1 MSLYRSIRRSRAAPP
16 QESVSSGEQTLT
28 WLDFSLLMKAG
39 ATKDRPEN
47 TLLFFFLAFFG
58 VAFSPRY
65 PKRSD
70 GIYNTSIACP
80 LDIVS
85 RETLGRVE
93 LFCTGGRTRGRI
105 GRPRGRSC
113 MFVCPR
119 VRMSPPLVTLP
130 FPPPGRAGGG

>member
-1 MSLYRSIRRSRAAPP
+1 MLSTSYPGKRFCELFTLLNQGQKLNLIYRLRLRI
-16 QESVSSGEQTLT
+16 ETLVGVHISMV
-28 WLDFSLLMKAG
+28 FSLLMKAG

-85 RETLGRVE
+85 WETLGRVE
-93 LFCTGGRTRGRI
+93 LFCSVLEYI
-105 GRPRGRSC
+105 
-113 MFVCPR
+113 
-119 VRMSPPLVTLP
+119 LV
-130 FPPPGRAGGG
+130 

>member
-1 MSLYRSIRRSRAAPP
+1 
-16 QESVSSGEQTLT
+16 
-28 WLDFSLLMKAG
+28 MKAG

-80 LDIVS
+80 LDIIS
-85 RETLGRVE
+85 RETLGGRDGEKRSWMRWSATPKKKKKKKENISHESLSLPAPSPAEIRVDQPVYCE
-93 LFCTGGRTRGRI
+93 
-105 GRPRGRSC
+105 
-113 MFVCPR
+113 
-119 VRMSPPLVTLP
+119 
-130 FPPPGRAGGG
+130 